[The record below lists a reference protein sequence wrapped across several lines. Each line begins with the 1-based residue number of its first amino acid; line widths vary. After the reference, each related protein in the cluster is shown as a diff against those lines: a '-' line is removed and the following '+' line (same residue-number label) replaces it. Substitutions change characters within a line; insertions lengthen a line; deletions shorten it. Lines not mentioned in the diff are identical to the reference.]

1 MNHILNRVKIRN
13 IVLNFTSFEKLQTT
27 TKTGISRKIWAS
39 FESTNHIYFKWFFPG
54 FGLKKFFC
62 HCRYRWAVPPETFFK
77 KIRPRLCFRSQ
88 VGDISILIFVH
99 RKVRVLKQY
108 PPKKFSWKCR
118 HGSEYANGLWRAKL
132 KGAQLSFTRPH
143 DTNVI
148 LVHGKAAAI
157 GTTSKGR
164 AFLGVK
170 SFSFLQKDEFFEIF
184 CFQSSR

>member
-1 MNHILNRVKIRN
+1 MYSILPALKNYKQQQKLAFHEKFGPVSNQQITFISN
-13 IVLNFTSFEKLQTT
+13 GSFLDL
-27 TKTGISRKIWAS
+27 A
-39 FESTNHIYFKWFFPG
+39 
-54 FGLKKFFC
+54 LKNFFC
-62 HCRYRWAVPPETFFK
+62 HCRYRWAVPPETFSK

-132 KGAQLSFTRPH
+132 KGAELSFTRPH